1 MDPDEFRTEMEA
13 YRADVE
19 SEAHAARDSFLAY
32 QRLQTLYRRFDLEE
46 RRLASV
52 VIADWALSEDET
64 KRWDALA
71 LIDDFAIA
79 SALPA
84 LRSLADRL
92 ESSDDPGA
100 PYEWAKVNRVIGT
113 LALAADGGA

>member
-1 MDPDEFRTEMEA
+1 MTPDEFRKEMEA

-19 SEAHAARDSFLAY
+19 SEADAARDSFLAY

-46 RRLASV
+46 RRLASDVISDWV
-52 VIADWALSEDET
+52 VSEDEA
-64 KRWDALA
+64 KRWDAVA

-92 ESSDDPGA
+92 ESSDEPGA

-113 LALAADGGA
+113 LALAPDGT